1 MRIDNK
7 KVERVNSRLGKQ
19 KKQESSKSFSN
30 PSLYHIRKKCNISDL
45 LSPQRDFICWAC
57 GSSANVTTYHAAGG
71 VLGVC
76 DLCNGGIV

>member
-30 PSLYHIRKKCNISDL
+30 PSLYHIRKNCNISDKFRQT
-45 LSPQRDFICWAC
+45 SDNWNR
-57 GSSANVTTYHAAGG
+57 ANCV
-71 VLGVC
+71 
-76 DLCNGGIV
+76 I